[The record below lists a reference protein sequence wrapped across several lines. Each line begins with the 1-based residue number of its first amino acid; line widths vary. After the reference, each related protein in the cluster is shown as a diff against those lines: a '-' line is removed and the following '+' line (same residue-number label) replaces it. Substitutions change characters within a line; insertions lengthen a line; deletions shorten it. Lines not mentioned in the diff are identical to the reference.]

1 MLTNSYTT
9 SFVTLPHTFCIEITM
24 VEKYL
29 LACQGTIFRSHQ
41 SDQLPITVA
50 NNYMHVINYKKSC
63 IMMLFI
69 GQLIDSLGD
78 GSSGDTLNET
88 VWHFFKVS
96 AYK

>member
-1 MLTNSYTT
+1 
-9 SFVTLPHTFCIEITM
+9 
-24 VEKYL
+24 
-29 LACQGTIFRSHQ
+29 
-41 SDQLPITVA
+41 
-50 NNYMHVINYKKSC
+50 
-63 IMMLFI
+63 MLFI